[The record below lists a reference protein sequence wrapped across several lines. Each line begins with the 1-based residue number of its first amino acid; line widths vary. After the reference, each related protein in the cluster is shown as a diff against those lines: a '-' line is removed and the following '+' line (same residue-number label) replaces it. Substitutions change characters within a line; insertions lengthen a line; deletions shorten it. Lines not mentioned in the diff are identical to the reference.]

1 MELIDVHLRLV
12 AAKGVMAEAGA
23 SVQLLERCLGIIP
36 GHGHQPPEDA
46 PFTANRCCTV
56 YRTVLYSTIDTL
68 QYRVIIAGFLTDG
81 PAIKLQDK
89 LRVGDWIRSI
99 DGHQV
104 SGDNDNGGKQI

>member
-46 PFTANRCCTV
+46 PFTANR
-56 YRTVLYSTIDTL
+56 YSTVLYCIVLYCTV